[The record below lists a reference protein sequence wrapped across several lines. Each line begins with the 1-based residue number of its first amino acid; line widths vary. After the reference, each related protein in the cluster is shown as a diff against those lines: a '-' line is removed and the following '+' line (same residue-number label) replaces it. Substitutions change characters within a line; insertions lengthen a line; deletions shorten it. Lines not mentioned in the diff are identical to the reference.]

1 MVGKRSGGI
10 VQHLI
15 DQMLTDLVREDVKA
29 TMPAT
34 PSSRVP
40 VCVRSSNDERAH
52 HVVLLVLEDVAVPT
66 TPKRNTK

>member
-1 MVGKRSGGI
+1 
-10 VQHLI
+10 
-15 DQMLTDLVREDVKA
+15 
-29 TMPAT
+29 MPAT
-34 PSSRVP
+34 SSSRVP

>member
-15 DQMLTDLVREDVKA
+15 DKMLTDLVREDVKA

-34 PSSRVP
+34 PSSRGP
-40 VCVRSSNDERAH
+40 RLRP
-52 HVVLLVLEDVAVPT
+52 LIQ
-66 TPKRNTK
+66 R